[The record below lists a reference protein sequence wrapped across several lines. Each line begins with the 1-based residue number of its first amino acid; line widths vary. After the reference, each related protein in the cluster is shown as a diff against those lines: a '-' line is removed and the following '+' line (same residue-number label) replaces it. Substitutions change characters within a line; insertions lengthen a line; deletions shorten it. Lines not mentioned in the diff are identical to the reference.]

1 MFPFTWFILMLIV
14 QTCSSPWVK
23 LLSQQSRNTYVT
35 IKTLF
40 SVLKRD
46 FHGEGTLCRSNF
58 HVTAFSVLSVYSRF
72 YYILSKNF
80 CKEHVLRQRII
91 FKKSRGTRKDIM
103 WYFHVFVVM
112 VHPCYLVHYDKTVAL
127 HLHST
132 NKKVIF
138 FIPFFSSLIFFQI
151 RTRIG

>member
-91 FKKSRGTRKDIM
+91 FKKSRGTRKG
-103 WYFHVFVVM
+103 YH
-112 VHPCYLVHYDKTVAL
+112 
-127 HLHST
+127 
-132 NKKVIF
+132 VIF
-138 FIPFFSSLIFFQI
+138 SCVCCYGSSLLSSSLWQDSCITFTFY
-151 RTRIG
+151 